1 MGRPRA
7 RVLTFPAGRRPALP
21 SARAATQPKC
31 ASSAPSPF
39 GPPGRS
45 SLKLTLPSPLAKA
58 QPRDP
63 LVRVVHL
70 AHTDRARDAGAHCRP
85 DPGRRRRPVARRGRL
100 AVRVVRDRVVPAD
113 GVRLPSLSPFCPSL
127 AERADLKGLLS
138 RAQSDIDLVIES
150 AAMDKQNKVS
160 VLHTLA
166 AVLRRANLAENIQVI
181 SKAKVPIVKFISSYG
196 ASLSSGLCSRS
207 GRLDPALARAERR

>member
-1 MGRPRA
+1 MLRLNREIRSFVSYISPTPTEHATRA
-7 RVLTFPAGRRPALP
+7 HIVALI
-21 SARAATQPKC
+21 RAAVVGQWRD
-31 ASSAPSPF
+31 AAVSPF
-39 GPPGRS
+39 GSFETG
-45 SLKLTLPSPLAKA
+45 LYLPTGCVSP
-58 QPRDP
+58 
-63 LVRVVHL
+63 
-70 AHTDRARDAGAHCRP
+70 
-85 DPGRRRRPVARRGRL
+85 
-100 AVRVVRDRVVPAD
+100 
-113 GVRLPSLSPFCPSL
+113 LSPFCPSL
-127 AERADLKGLLS
+127 AKRADLKGLLS